1 MQDIAQGTHAAR
13 MRIAHDRTMIMV
25 TYDNIALLDIRSF
38 FC

>member
-13 MRIAHDRTMIMV
+13 MRIAHNRTMIMV
-25 TYDNIALLDIRSF
+25 THDNIELLDIRSF